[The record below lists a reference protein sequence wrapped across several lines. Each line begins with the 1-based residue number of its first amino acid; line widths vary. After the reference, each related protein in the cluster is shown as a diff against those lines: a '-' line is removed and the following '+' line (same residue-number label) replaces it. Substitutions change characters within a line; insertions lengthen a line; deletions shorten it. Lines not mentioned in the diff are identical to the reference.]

1 MAYRKLSGL
10 VATVAATVIMSFAVT
25 AAPVQGAPSG
35 VGTTPA
41 TTDEVAQAQR
51 IVDYI
56 NSAQRPGTAKGQVRA
71 VNALTHDV
79 ATRPLGPVPDT
90 DVTGPAQRGFWP
102 AFAYGQVHPN
112 AAPPGAN
119 DFSCKQ
125 KTGQNPVVLVHGT
138 WENAYDNWAA
148 FAPVLKRAGYC
159 VFAPNYGRTDLL
171 NGGGLGVALPGTN
184 GVVAIEYS
192 AAQLGRYID
201 RVRRATGASKVDII
215 GHSQGGLVARQWMKF
230 GGGANDRH
238 PERNKVGKLITFGA
252 TNKGTTL
259 LGIGALGRGINNLG
273 PAFNVLGVTEI
284 FVGRSG
290 IQQTVD
296 SPFIRNLNRSKLVFP
311 GVEYTI
317 VGTRYDEVTTPYD
330 LTFIRRPG
338 VRNIVLQN
346 GCEQD
351 TSDHLAMSYS
361 PRAISIA
368 LQALDPVRFGR
379 LACGPSPWFF
389 SF

>member
-1 MAYRKLSGL
+1 MKRSMTLRKVLAAAAGL
-10 VATVAATVIMSFAVT
+10 VGAAVMTGGVLVAPAE
-25 AAPVQGAPSG
+25 AAPAPGVVPTADASEIAQVQRL
-35 VGTTPA
+35 VDEINA
-41 TTDEVAQAQR
+41 TR
-51 IVDYI
+51 
-56 NSAQRPGTAKGQVRA
+56 RPDSPRA
-71 VNALTHDV
+71 VNALARDV
-79 ATRPLGPVPDT
+79 ATRPLGPIRDT
-90 DVTGPAQRGFWP
+90 VGVGPLQRGFWP
-102 AFAYGQVHPN
+102 AFVYGQFHPEV
-112 AAPPGAN
+112 APPGAN
-119 DFSCKQ
+119 DFSCKP
-125 KTGQNPVVLVHGT
+125 KAGQNPVVLVHGT

-148 FAPVLKRAGYC
+148 LAPVLKRAGYC

-192 AAQLGRYID
+192 AAQLGAYID
-201 RVRRATGASKVDII
+201 RVRRATGSPKVDVI
-215 GHSQGGLVARQWMKF
+215 GHSQGGLVTRQWMKF
-230 GGGANDRH
+230 GGGADYDH
-238 PERNKVGKLITFGA
+238 PERNKIGKLITLGA

-273 PAFNVLGVTEI
+273 PAFNVLGVTELL
-284 FVGRSG
+284 VGRSG

-311 GVEYTI
+311 GVDYTI

-368 LQALDPVRFGR
+368 LRALDPVRFAR